1 MLAPLQI
8 TAVELHQRA
17 APRAGAL
24 RCASGRGCWWPA
36 RGPESSSSVGKPTL
50 LQVGSNNAFR
60 NPGKIQLNVLLSEP
74 FLLNKTAVFFCEAG
88 LWLGIKLDKPS
99 GKNDGSVGGVRYFS
113 CPLKHGV
120 FAPPSR
126 VQR

>member
-1 MLAPLQI
+1 MTNTQLSFLMSRSLLIYSCDYVKCGPLTVCLI
-8 TAVELHQRA
+8 SDL
-17 APRAGAL
+17 
-24 RCASGRGCWWPA
+24 
-36 RGPESSSSVGKPTL
+36 SV
-50 LQVGSNNAFR
+50 
-60 NPGKIQLNVLLSEP
+60 
-74 FLLNKTAVFFCEAG
+74 CAG

-113 CPLKHGV
+113 CPPKHGV